1 MANWLVPLIV
11 IAIFFA
17 ISDFCLALA
26 ASTASFLIPITAYMA
41 WRSLVC
47 GLQQLA
53 ANPIMQR
60 RRR

>member
-1 MANWLVPLIV
+1 MADCLVPLIV
-11 IAIFFA
+11 IAIFFRYH
-17 ISDFCLALA
+17 DFCLAL

-41 WRSLVC
+41 WRSLVR

-53 ANPIMQR
+53 TNPIMQR